1 MSFLNPPFCQS
12 NGPYYTF
19 LKPLYICTA
28 CDVTSI
34 DDPYHYDILA
44 LLFLHDSIFADFK
57 RHSIILVHLLEKGL
71 YCRPESFEKTRK
83 YKLLATEKNGFMYF
97 CIY

>member
-1 MSFLNPPFCQS
+1 MSFLNPPFYQS

-44 LLFLHDSIFADFK
+44 LLFLHDSRLTNFDWVYTKSCLSCQAI
-57 RHSIILVHLLEKGL
+57 GL
-71 YCRPESFEKTRK
+71 YNS
-83 YKLLATEKNGFMYF
+83 KNFKVVLHKRNIF
-97 CIY
+97 RIVHI